1 MNKEKDKTI
10 TDPEEVGREGRAQRQ
25 TDNTTAE
32 PVAAATANET
42 AKPGKYAFLYEQT
55 AEKPMSESDLEKMA
69 QREKRNMRFAK
80 ISDALRALAGTSGKK
95 PSMVQTV
102 SDRYN
107 LMRDK
112 DREARQRYNTG
123 LMNAR
128 MADDRDAMAQ
138 KTFDFQLAKEKA
150 LQERLAKSDRERA
163 EDKKKEEERWN
174 KTFEEN
180 KRQADRSYD
189 SQMKRHYD
197 NIALQKEANEAGK
210 EFFAYDSEGNEHR
223 FAKAEAAE
231 RYARQNGTWE
241 PEYTTKTEERDITD
255 ENGNT
260 KNIKSTTTQVTGGR
274 SVKRD
279 NKKSTPGE
287 QTIIHQKQANSNS
300 VQTGFKTKPAW
311 QKDDDDKMPG
321 SGRKDWKP
329 SGNQPTKWT
338 PGMKL

>member
-1 MNKEKDKTI
+1 MNEEKDKTI

-25 TDNTTAE
+25 TANTTPE

-42 AKPGKYAFLYEQT
+42 AKPGKYAFLYEQE

-69 QREKRNMRFAK
+69 KREKRNMRFAK

-102 SDRYN
+102 NDRYN

-128 MADDRDAMAQ
+128 MADDRAAMAQ

-150 LQERLAKSDRERA
+150 LQERQAKEDLYRAQRDQREQTRWEAEQAFRKEQAEKQNDLAERGL
-163 EDKKKEEERWN
+163 
-174 KTFEEN
+174 
-180 KRQADRSYD
+180 
-189 SQMKRHYD
+189 
-197 NIALQKEANEAGK
+197 ALNAAKMNDDK
-210 EFFAYDSEGNEHR
+210 EFFAYDSEGRLHR
-223 FAKAEAAE
+223 FNDPRAQE
-231 RYARQNGTWE
+231 RFARMHGTWE
-241 PEYTTKTEERDITD
+241 DDYTTRKEKKDFIDD
-255 ENGNT
+255 EGLT
-260 KNIKSTTTQVTGGR
+260 KSTTTEITQVTGGR

-287 QTIIHQKQANSNS
+287 QTIIHQEKKNSP
-300 VQTGFKTKPAW
+300 QTGFKTKPAW
-311 QKDDDDKMPG
+311 QTDDDVVDY
-321 SGRKDWKP
+321 
-329 SGNQPTKWT
+329 T
-338 PGMKL
+338 PGGGGDEVIDYVPGKK

>member
-1 MNKEKDKTI
+1 MNEEKDKTI

-25 TDNTTAE
+25 TANTTAE
-32 PVAAATANET
+32 PVATTTANET

-150 LQERLAKSDRERA
+150 LQERQAKEDLYRAQRDQREQTRWEAEQAFRKEQAEKQNRLAERRLA
-163 EDKKKEEERWN
+163 
-174 KTFEEN
+174 
-180 KRQADRSYD
+180 Q
-189 SQMKRHYD
+189 
-197 NIALQKEANEAGK
+197 EASVRDEGK
-210 EFFAYDSEGNEHR
+210 EFIAYDSKGNEHR
-223 FAKAEAAE
+223 FRSAAAAE
-231 RYARQNGTWE
+231 QYARQHGTWE
-241 PEYTTKTEERDITD
+241 PDVTTRTEKKDFTD
-255 ENGNT
+255 DDGLP
-260 KNIKSTTTQVTGGR
+260 KSTTTKITQVTGGR

-287 QTIIHQKQANSNS
+287 QTIIHQKQANNNS

-311 QKDDDDKMPG
+311 QTDGDDNTMPGVKKNNDNKMPG
-321 SGRKDWKP
+321 VK
-329 SGNQPTKWT
+329 
-338 PGMKL
+338 

>member
-1 MNKEKDKTI
+1 MNEEKDKTI
-10 TDPEEVGREGRAQRQ
+10 TDPEVVGREGRAQRQ
-25 TDNTTAE
+25 TANTTPE

-150 LQERLAKSDRERA
+150 LQERQAKEDLYRAQRDQREQTRWEAEQAFRKEQAEKQHNLAERGL
-163 EDKKKEEERWN
+163 
-174 KTFEEN
+174 
-180 KRQADRSYD
+180 
-189 SQMKRHYD
+189 
-197 NIALQKEANEAGK
+197 ALNAAKMNDGK
-210 EFFAYDSEGNEHR
+210 EFFAYDSEGKLHR
-223 FAKAEAAE
+223 FSDPRAQEQF
-231 RYARQNGTWE
+231 ARMNGTWE
-241 PEYTTKTEERDITD
+241 PDVTTRTEERESPD
-255 ENGNT
+255 EYGEMKKT
-260 KNIKSTTTQVTGGR
+260 KTTTTQVTGGR

-279 NKKSTPGE
+279 NTMPG
-287 QTIIHQKQANSNS
+287 
-300 VQTGFKTKPAW
+300 VKTE
-311 QKDDDDKMPG
+311 DDNKMPG
-321 SGRKDWKP
+321 VK
-329 SGNQPTKWT
+329 
-338 PGMKL
+338 

>member
-1 MNKEKDKTI
+1 MNEEKDKTI
-10 TDPEEVGREGRAQRQ
+10 TDPEEVGRDGRAQRQ
-25 TDNTTAE
+25 TANTTAE
-32 PVAAATANET
+32 PVATTTANET

-150 LQERLAKSDRERA
+150 LQERQAKEDLYRAQRDQREQTRWEAEQTFRKEQAEKQNRLAERRLA
-163 EDKKKEEERWN
+163 
-174 KTFEEN
+174 
-180 KRQADRSYD
+180 Q
-189 SQMKRHYD
+189 
-197 NIALQKEANEAGK
+197 EASIRDEGK
-210 EFFAYDSEGNEHR
+210 EFIAYDSEGNEHR
-223 FAKAEAAE
+223 FRSAAAAE
-231 RYARQNGTWE
+231 QYARQHGTWE
-241 PEYTTKTEERDITD
+241 DDVTTMTEERDITD
-255 ENGNT
+255 ENGDTRNVKT
-260 KNIKSTTTQVTGGR
+260 KTTQVTGGR

-279 NKKSTPGE
+279 K
-287 QTIIHQKQANSNS
+287 
-300 VQTGFKTKPAW
+300 
-311 QKDDDDKMPG
+311 
-321 SGRKDWKP
+321 RKDWQP
-329 SGNQPTKWT
+329 SGNQTTKWT
-338 PGMKL
+338 PGMEL

>member
-1 MNKEKDKTI
+1 MNEEKDKTI
-10 TDPEEVGREGRAQRQ
+10 T
-25 TDNTTAE
+25 E
-32 PVAAATANET
+32 PVASATANET

-150 LQERLAKSDRERA
+150 LQERQAKEDLYRAQRDQREQTRWEAEQAFRKEQAEKQNRLAERRLA
-163 EDKKKEEERWN
+163 
-174 KTFEEN
+174 
-180 KRQADRSYD
+180 Q
-189 SQMKRHYD
+189 
-197 NIALQKEANEAGK
+197 EASMRDEGK
-210 EFFAYDSEGNEHR
+210 EFIAYDSEGNEHR
-223 FAKAEAAE
+223 FRSAAAAE
-231 RYARQNGTWE
+231 QYARQHGTWE
-241 PEYTTKTEERDITD
+241 DDVTTRTEKKDFIDDYGEP
-255 ENGNT
+255 
-260 KNIKSTTTQVTGGR
+260 KSTTTTTTQVTGGR

-300 VQTGFKTKPAW
+300 MQTGFKTKPAG
-311 QKDDDDKMPG
+311 QKDDDDNTMPGVKKNNDNKMPG
-321 SGRKDWKP
+321 VK
-329 SGNQPTKWT
+329 
-338 PGMKL
+338 

>member
-1 MNKEKDKTI
+1 MKEEKDKTI
-10 TDPEEVGREGRAQRQ
+10 TDPEEVGREARTQRQ
-25 TDNTTAE
+25 TANTTAE

-112 DREARQRYNTG
+112 DREARQRYLTG
-123 LMNAR
+123 KMNAM

-138 KTFDFQLAKEKA
+138 KTFDFQLTKHKDE
-150 LQERLAKSDRERA
+150 QERLAKSDRERA

-180 KRQADRSYD
+180 KRQADRLHD
-189 SQMKRHYD
+189 SRMKQHND
-197 NIALQKEANEAGK
+197 DVALRREANEAGK
-210 EFFAYDSEGNEHR
+210 EFTAYDSKGNERR
-223 FAKAEAAE
+223 FYGQKAAE
-231 RYARQNGTWE
+231 QYARQEGTWE
-241 PEYTTKTEERDITD
+241 DDITTRTEKKD
-255 ENGNT
+255 FTDDDGLP
-260 KNIKSTTTQVTGGR
+260 KSTTTEITQVTGGR
-274 SVKRD
+274 SVKRGKTMPGVKTEDD
-279 NKKSTPGE
+279 N
-287 QTIIHQKQANSNS
+287 
-300 VQTGFKTKPAW
+300 
-311 QKDDDDKMPG
+311 KMPG
-321 SGRKDWKP
+321 VK
-329 SGNQPTKWT
+329 
-338 PGMKL
+338 

>member
-1 MNKEKDKTI
+1 MNEEKDKTI
-10 TDPEEVGREGRAQRQ
+10 TDPEEVGRERRAQRQ
-25 TDNTTAE
+25 TANTTAE
-32 PVAAATANET
+32 PVATTTANET

-112 DREARQRYNTG
+112 DREARQRYLTG
-123 LMNAR
+123 KMNAM

-138 KTFDFQLAKEKA
+138 KTFDFQLAKHKDE
-150 LQERLAKSDRERA
+150 QERLAKEYLDRAQREQREQARWEAERA
-163 EDKKKEEERWN
+163 DRKEQAKKQYNLAERGL
-174 KTFEEN
+174 
-180 KRQADRSYD
+180 
-189 SQMKRHYD
+189 
-197 NIALQKEANEAGK
+197 ALNAAKMNDGK
-210 EFFAYDSEGNEHR
+210 EFFAYDSEGNERR
-223 FAKAEAAE
+223 FYSAEAAE
-231 RYARQNGTWE
+231 QYARQHGTWE
-241 PEYTTKTEERDITD
+241 PDVTTRTEKKDFIDVYGEP
-255 ENGNT
+255 
-260 KNIKSTTTQVTGGR
+260 KSTTTEITQVTGGR

-279 NKKSTPGE
+279 NTKSTPGE

-311 QKDDDDKMPG
+311 QKDDDVVDY
-321 SGRKDWKP
+321 
-329 SGNQPTKWT
+329 T
-338 PGMKL
+338 PGGGGGEVIDYVPGKK

>member
-1 MNKEKDKTI
+1 MNEEKDKTI
-10 TDPEEVGREGRAQRQ
+10 TDPEEVGREGSAQRQ
-25 TDNTTAE
+25 TANTTAE
-32 PVAAATANET
+32 PVATTTANET

-150 LQERLAKSDRERA
+150 LQERQAKEDLYRAQRDQREQTRWEAEQAFRKEQAEKQNRLAERRLA
-163 EDKKKEEERWN
+163 
-174 KTFEEN
+174 
-180 KRQADRSYD
+180 Q
-189 SQMKRHYD
+189 
-197 NIALQKEANEAGK
+197 EASMRDEGK
-210 EFFAYDSEGNEHR
+210 EFIAYDSKGNEHR
-223 FAKAEAAE
+223 FRSAAAAE
-231 RYARQNGTWE
+231 QYARQHGTWE
-241 PEYTTKTEERDITD
+241 PDVTTRTEKKDFTD
-255 ENGNT
+255 DDGEP
-260 KNIKSTTTQVTGGR
+260 KSTTTTTTQVTGGR

-279 NKKSTPGE
+279 NTKSTPGE
-287 QTIIHQKQANSNS
+287 QTIIHQEKKNSP
-300 VQTGFKTKPAW
+300 QTGFRAKPAW
-311 QKDDDDKMPG
+311 QKDDDDDDNTMPGVKKNNDNKMPG
-321 SGRKDWKP
+321 VK
-329 SGNQPTKWT
+329 
-338 PGMKL
+338 

>member
-1 MNKEKDKTI
+1 MNEEKDKTI

-25 TDNTTAE
+25 TANTTPE
-32 PVAAATANET
+32 PVATTTANET

-112 DREARQRYNTG
+112 DREARMRYLTG
-123 LMNAR
+123 KMNAM
-128 MADDRDAMAQ
+128 MADDREAMAQ
-138 KTFDFQLAKEKA
+138 KTFDFQLTKEKA
-150 LQERLAKSDRERA
+150 LQERQAKEDLDRAQREQREQTRWEAELAFRKEQAEKQNHLAERRLA
-163 EDKKKEEERWN
+163 
-174 KTFEEN
+174 
-180 KRQADRSYD
+180 Q
-189 SQMKRHYD
+189 
-197 NIALQKEANEAGK
+197 EASMRDEGK
-210 EFFAYDSEGNEHR
+210 EFIAYDSEGNERR
-223 FAKAEAAE
+223 FHSAEAAE
-231 RYARQNGTWE
+231 QHARRHGTWE
-241 PEYTTKTEERDITD
+241 DDVTTRTDKKDFIDDYGEPKSIT
-255 ENGNT
+255 T
-260 KNIKSTTTQVTGGR
+260 TTTQVTGGR

-300 VQTGFKTKPAW
+300 MQTGFKTKPAW
-311 QKDDDDKMPG
+311 QKDDDDNTMPGVKKNNDNKMPG
-321 SGRKDWKP
+321 VK
-329 SGNQPTKWT
+329 
-338 PGMKL
+338 

>member
-1 MNKEKDKTI
+1 MNEEKDKTI

-25 TDNTTAE
+25 TANTTAE
-32 PVAAATANET
+32 PVATTTANET

-112 DREARQRYNTG
+112 DREARQRYNAG

-150 LQERLAKSDRERA
+150 LQERQAKEDLYRAQRDQREQTRWEAEHAFRKEQAEKQNRLAERRLA
-163 EDKKKEEERWN
+163 
-174 KTFEEN
+174 
-180 KRQADRSYD
+180 Q
-189 SQMKRHYD
+189 
-197 NIALQKEANEAGK
+197 EASMRDEGK
-210 EFFAYDSEGNEHR
+210 EFIAYDSEGNEHR
-223 FAKAEAAE
+223 FRSAAAAE
-231 RYARQNGTWE
+231 QYARQHGTWE
-241 PEYTTKTEERDITD
+241 PDVTTRTEERESPD
-255 ENGNT
+255 EYGEMKKT
-260 KNIKSTTTQVTGGR
+260 KTTITQVTGGR

-279 NKKSTPGE
+279 NTKSTPGE
-287 QTIIHQKQANSNS
+287 QTIIHQEKKNSP
-300 VQTGFKTKPAW
+300 QTGFRVKPAW
-311 QKDDDDKMPG
+311 QKDDDDDDNTMPGVKKNNDNKMPG
-321 SGRKDWKP
+321 VK
-329 SGNQPTKWT
+329 
-338 PGMKL
+338 

>member
-1 MNKEKDKTI
+1 MNEEKDKTI

-25 TDNTTAE
+25 TSNTTAE
-32 PVAAATANET
+32 PVATTTANET

-112 DREARQRYNTG
+112 DREARQRYLTG
-123 LMNAR
+123 KMNAM

-138 KTFDFQLAKEKA
+138 KTFDFQLVKHKDEQERQAKEYLDRA
-150 LQERLAKSDRERA
+150 QREQREQARLE
-163 EDKKKEEERWN
+163 
-174 KTFEEN
+174 
-180 KRQADRSYD
+180 ADRADRKEQAKKQYNLAER
-189 SQMKRHYD
+189 QL
-197 NIALQKEANEAGK
+197 ALNAAKMNDGK
-210 EFFAYDSEGNEHR
+210 EFFAYDSDGNLHR
-223 FAKAEAAE
+223 FSTPQAQEGF
-231 RYARQNGTWE
+231 ARMHGTWE
-241 PEYTTKTEERDITD
+241 DDFTTRTEKKDFID
-255 ENGNT
+255 DNGEP
-260 KNIKSTTTQVTGGR
+260 KSTTTTTTQVTGGR

-279 NKKSTPGE
+279 KATESK
-287 QTIIHQKQANSNS
+287 
-300 VQTGFKTKPAW
+300 
-311 QKDDDDKMPG
+311 
-321 SGRKDWKP
+321 RKDWQP
-329 SGNQPTKWT
+329 SGNQTTKWT